1 MTVTAGSHAEP
12 STPRPLVL
20 DCSPVG
26 HALVIHP
33 EGQITEGT
41 REMAQA
47 VAQDP
52 DHDLVLIDLPAN
64 CPIWVWELVARTLS
78 SAKRGIRL
86 VIGGRSRETAAMAGQ
101 WLSERLQ
108 RTVLAPD
115 GTVTAGS
122 AGSLF
127 VHAGRDSGWVRFT
140 PGEAPRWEAK
150 RFPRPRWENT
160 AAEQSWS
167 TSPAAVAEQVP
178 GGTWLRPVAATTE
191 LREHRALLTNTLL
204 YHQDVLSVVLGCPGT
219 ARLAADDITRYWEGL
234 PLAVRADVRFVLFG
248 PLDIADDVPPGQAL
262 ADLLRE
268 PITYSLGIPTDQP
281 GGQGEPQRMY
291 TTRRD
296 GTLGWSPYVREL
308 RYQPREHPGADPA
321 EPVVTSYR
329 QPVPEAVEISPRV
342 FWYAPDAVLEV
353 VRAGLWMR
361 PPDEPANASAV
372 RSMPLDPDRLSLV
385 FDAGTESLRTRM
397 GELAAEA
404 ATRIEPEARAWCELL
419 PAPTTAAP
427 APLIVRRP
435 AAGVQE
441 PTSAPPAAG
450 APGVS
455 ARPSSDRVPVTGAAL
470 PAALRDP
477 DGADGTDTPGGPADR
492 ALPVITGADSPSA
505 PWAPPLDASAPTA
518 HHAAATTAAPGPAP
532 VPPAPIPAAAPPPPP
547 EPRTQ
552 QPPEPPR
559 SPQPRAEDTDKSTV
573 HPAPLPP
580 GTPAAL
586 RLESTPDLGPGD
598 PAESDFTADPAT
610 EDEEEQP
617 ISQPDPAPEASAV
630 VPAGGLDKER
640 AWLRRTLNDQY
651 DALANLVARLLSERP
666 GMRSQDVGRPDG
678 DVITDLVALRMYLA
692 DEGAALND
700 ALHRASTG
708 PHVPFARCAA
718 AGLRRLPSHRGTC
731 VLTTAV
737 NSAQWRWYQE
747 HPQFTDWGFLNALV
761 EPLEGIPGDCDL
773 LIWSV
778 SARRTANLEP
788 ARSGL
793 SDRVLFLPGTSY
805 RILRIEEESAA
816 SGRRTICLRELTR
829 AESAASSGRQDA
841 STRTLDEVALKTLDG
856 TAANWARETNSATA
870 SAPRLPEAT
879 IARFSNLP
887 GLRRHR

>member
-1 MTVTAGSHAEP
+1 
-12 STPRPLVL
+12 
-20 DCSPVG
+20 
-26 HALVIHP
+26 VIHP
-33 EGQITEGT
+33 EGQISEGT
-41 REMAQA
+41 REMAQS

-78 SAKRGIRL
+78 TVKRGIRL

-115 GTVTAGS
+115 GTVIAGS

-160 AAEQSWS
+160 AVEQSWP

-178 GGTWLRPVAATTE
+178 GGTWLRPAGAAGE
-191 LREHRALLTNTLL
+191 LRKHRTLLTNTLL

-219 ARLAADDITRYWEGL
+219 PHLSADDIACYWAGL
-234 PLAVRADVRFVLFG
+234 PLAVRADVKFVPFG
-248 PLDIADDVPPGQAL
+248 PLDIADDVPAGQAL

-268 PITYSLGIPTDQP
+268 PITCSLGIPTDQP
-281 GGQGEPQRMY
+281 GGQGEPQSMY
-291 TTRRD
+291 TLRHD
-296 GTLGWSPYVREL
+296 GALGWSPYVREL
-308 RYQPREHPGADPA
+308 RYQPREHPGAVPA

-329 QPVPEAVEISPRV
+329 LPVPEAVEVSPRV

-361 PPDEPANASAV
+361 PPDDPTNAAV
-372 RSMPLDPDRLSLV
+372 VRAMPLDPDRLSLV
-385 FDAGTESLRTRM
+385 FDASTESLRIRM
-397 GELAAEA
+397 GELAADA
-404 ATRIEPEARAWCELL
+404 ATRIEPEARAWCELV
-419 PAPTTAAP
+419 PAPTASAP
-427 APLIVRRP
+427 APLIVRSPAGAAPQRSAP
-435 AAGVQE
+435 DVPVVGTPDAAGTTKMPYE
-441 PTSAPPAAG
+441 PALATQGPASLGEPDMPGSSAPPSAAW
-450 APGVS
+450 
-455 ARPSSDRVPVTGAAL
+455 VPVTGAAL
-470 PAALRDP
+470 SAALRD
-477 DGADGTDTPGGPADR
+477 ADSADRTDTPAGPGES

-505 PWAPPLDASAPTA
+505 PWTPSPLETSPPMA
-518 HHAAATTAAPGPAP
+518 HEVAVTTATPEPA
-532 VPPAPIPAAAPPPPP
+532 AIPAAAQPALP

-552 QPPEPPR
+552 QQQGAPPKEAQRVSLPV
-559 SPQPRAEDTDKSTV
+559 EGTDEAQV
-573 HPAPLPP
+573 LPAPLLA
-580 GTPAAL
+580 GSPAAL
-586 RLESTPDLGPGD
+586 RLESTPDLGPAKQGF
-598 PAESDFTADPAT
+598 AADPVT
-610 EDEEEQP
+610 EAPQGQP
-617 ISQPDPAPEASAV
+617 ISQPVPAPEASAV
-630 VPAGGLDKER
+630 PPAEGLDKER
-640 AWLRRTLNDQY
+640 AWLRSTLSDQY
-651 DALANLVARLLSERP
+651 DVLANLVARLLSERP

-678 DVITDLVALRMYLA
+678 DVITDLAALRMYLA
-692 DEGAALND
+692 DEGAALNE
-700 ALHRASTG
+700 ALHNASAG

-731 VLTTAV
+731 ILTTDV
-737 NSAQWRWYQE
+737 NSAEWRWYQE
-747 HPQFTDWGFLNALV
+747 HSQFTDWGFLNALV

-805 RILRIEEESAA
+805 QVLRVEEESAI

-829 AESAASSGRQDA
+829 AEAAADSGRQGS
-841 STRTLDEVALKTLDG
+841 STRPLDEVALKTLDA
-856 TAANWARETNSATA
+856 TAANWVRETNPAHTP
-870 SAPRLPEAT
+870 APRLPEPT